1 MTLAQLC
8 SAFVLVSLVIVLL
21 PVKFS
26 DLVQKFK
33 SKCGFMRR
41 AAHDVV
47 KLPIE
52 FSFIL
57 SRVFSLKVATFCS
70 NPFEHVCLLITY
82 SILTILYVFIF
93 ST

>member
-1 MTLAQLC
+1 
-8 SAFVLVSLVIVLL
+8 
-21 PVKFS
+21 
-26 DLVQKFK
+26 
-33 SKCGFMRR
+33 MRR

-70 NPFEHVCLLITY
+70 NPFEHVEFDFSLMLFSLFVAMIF
-82 SILTILYVFIF
+82 LYVQAQIYI
-93 ST
+93 S

>member
-1 MTLAQLC
+1 
-8 SAFVLVSLVIVLL
+8 
-21 PVKFS
+21 
-26 DLVQKFK
+26 
-33 SKCGFMRR
+33 MRR

-70 NPFEHVCLLITY
+70 NPFEHVY
-82 SILTILYVFIF
+82 FMVSIFRMYCKFTSKLVTFANNKMVSGIAVAPYII
-93 ST
+93 S